1 MPKVR
6 RNIRPKGAIGGKY
19 VEGFLGRGAVGRRG
33 PCKDLLVCRENW
45 PKNMED
51 LRQMLQKHG
60 DTNGNLCENFYVD
73 TGPAGL
79 FSLHTYMSFPYIH
92 VISFTNNNSHQA
104 QAGRVGAGRPSAK
117 DLRAKKGTPTD
128 ATSKS
133 TSCQTERT
141 SKHLRWA
148 FNVRTYVKYV
158 LTYVRTYVRKDL
170 RNCYLRA

>member
-1 MPKVR
+1 M
-6 RNIRPKGAIGGKY
+6 
-19 VEGFLGRGAVGRRG
+19 
-33 PCKDLLVCRENW
+33 DSRENW
-45 PKNMED
+45 PQNMED
-51 LRQMLQKHG
+51 LQQTLQRHG
-60 DTNGNLCENFYVD
+60 DNNGNLCENFDVD

-92 VISFTNNNSHQA
+92 VILFTNNNSHQA
-104 QAGRVGAGRPSAK
+104 QGGRLGAGRSSAK

-128 ATSKS
+128 PTSKS